1 MAKKKGINTD
11 VAEMKLQEICREKQR
26 LISHEEEKEKERL
39 GVGVGDDDGIS
50 MGPKVSLLRE
60 TFNSKSSSSSSV
72 VGNGSSTTVSGSIS
86 PAKARMPDEISVPG
100 KRGVFSL
107 FC

>member
-1 MAKKKGINTD
+1 MAKKKGVNTD
-11 VAEMKLQEICREKQR
+11 AAEIKLQELCREKQR
-26 LISHEEEKEKERL
+26 LISHDEEKEKERL

-60 TFNSKSSSSSSV
+60 TFNSKPSV
-72 VGNGSSTTVSGSIS
+72 PGSSTASGGSIS
-86 PAKARMPDEISVPG
+86 PAKARMPDAISVPG

>member
-1 MAKKKGINTD
+1 
-11 VAEMKLQEICREKQR
+11 MKLQEICREKQR

-60 TFNSKSSSSSSV
+60 TFNSKPSSSSSSSV
-72 VGNGSSTTVSGSIS
+72 AGTGSTTTVSGSIS

>member
-1 MAKKKGINTD
+1 MAKKKGVNTD
-11 VAEMKLQEICREKQR
+11 AAEIKLQELNREKQR

-39 GVGVGDDDGIS
+39 GVGVGDDGIS

-60 TFNSKSSSSSSV
+60 TFNAKPSTV
-72 VGNGSSTTVSGSIS
+72 AGSTTASGSIS
-86 PAKARMPDEISVPG
+86 PAKARMPDDISSPG